1 MSTSERDSA
10 GTSAVTRADV
20 LVAFA
25 AFAISASTAALGAT
39 RTGEAPFTAAAAVVL
54 AAESAALVMRRRHPL
69 ITWLAVGTIAA
80 IYGIVDWADPI
91 IPLPA
96 IVALAS
102 VFEWCRRR
110 TAVIVLTITAVVAV
124 IATAMPSDSDALDWG
139 VVVLTLVVSPV
150 IGDLLRA
157 RREELDAMAARHAAL
172 EAAQAEAVE
181 AARVAERQR
190 IARELHD
197 VVTHNVTMLV
207 VQAEA
212 GASTPTMTDDD
223 RIAAFDALADGGR
236 AALVELRQL
245 LGVLR
250 DPGDAT
256 PSAPASGIAQVDELI
271 GRARRAG
278 LDVEYQGPESV
289 AELPAAVDLAAYRV
303 VQEGLTNVVRHAAAR
318 RAVVSVVVEPDTVV
332 ITVDDDGVGNGSDH
346 RIDGIGLAGLRE
358 RIRLLGGSVDAAPRP
373 FGGFRLSTRIPLG
386 SAS

>member
-1 MSTSERDSA
+1 
-10 GTSAVTRADV
+10 
-20 LVAFA
+20 
-25 AFAISASTAALGAT
+25 
-39 RTGEAPFTAAAAVVL
+39 
-54 AAESAALVMRRRHPL
+54 MRRRHPL

-102 VFEWCRRR
+102 VFEWCGRR